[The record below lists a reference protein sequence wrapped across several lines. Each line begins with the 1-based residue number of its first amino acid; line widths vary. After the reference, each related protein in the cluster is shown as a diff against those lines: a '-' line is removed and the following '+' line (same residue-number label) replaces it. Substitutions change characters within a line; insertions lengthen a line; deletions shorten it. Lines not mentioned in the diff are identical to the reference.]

1 MKRQNKFAIGYGV
14 LTVALVAVFA
24 LPMSGVIPNE
34 TNAFEIETM
43 FNIFNIIPVQAADPK
58 THNIEMSAEALPDG
72 RMGYKMI
79 SHVIIEEVDG
89 VDDSQNVTSRYDTF
103 ASVPGPTIII
113 DEGDEVFVTLNNN
126 LGVDDECVSIH
137 VHGVHYIP
145 ADDGTLE
152 EVNGV
157 EDSCATTSETKTYH
171 WSAAKGT
178 AGVWP
183 YHDHTF
189 GGELGA
195 ELEGL
200 YGTLIVNAEKI
211 EVLSDGKRRN
221 MNVDNIDK
229 DFVLWMHGT
238 SFWGMEIDHNNND
251 KQTPLWLNP
260 TIRAELGEKVRF
272 NVIGIGSEFHT
283 FHIHGHKWLED
294 GTTNVIDV
302 QGIGPLTR
310 TSFVIEAGEGVGPGN
325 WMYHCHV
332 FAHMEAGMRGTFE
345 VTTDGAPSTPGPS
358 PFDGT
363 LVSFEIVDE
372 PGPWFKN
379 RAPLA
384 GTSESLAVASPG
396 DTLVFDMTT
405 TNTVHTITSLIYPVA
420 TTDGPDATNMPFD
433 QAEAFKGGAN
443 IQLEDP
449 GLYVFTC
456 KVHPYMFA
464 AVIVDDPTTD
474 EGLDLGENIR
484 IVNGITVPTSSALAI
499 KLLTSFF
506 VVTDSNNWQDYDAGE
521 WNVSF
526 PPVPVILDGGTVV
539 DDLSALNTVGLKLEP
554 ATPLRDGIGEVW
566 VNTQFETSSGKTNY
580 GSSTA
585 VDTTSWEVTK
595 KVFGDSINMNHPHN
609 MWTNTENDIIYQTQW
624 FDNRLSS
631 IDRDSAVVLDD
642 IVVGESASHVMTRPA
657 DGNTAYIA
665 LNGDNS
671 NTSVARVTLNP
682 VTGALT
688 TDGLLDI
695 GAPHPHGHWMNNDI
709 MVTPNAFTGTSSIY
723 DFNANS
729 ATVIPHTDL
738 LGVGNVFGVPIAT
751 GMHPSGDKYY
761 VANLLDQTVTCVSIG
776 DDACVDG
783 ASLVSTKPIV
793 LVGGFDLITG
803 AQTGP
808 AGLLPIQTPLSPD
821 GKYVVTATLLPSIT
835 IIDTST
841 DELVLSLDC
850 DAGCHGVNF
859 GANVDGGYNAYVSSK
874 FSNALIVFDP
884 EDAIAA
890 DTDDPDSI
898 GFLTSDEA
906 SGVVGRVIL
915 SDTNSVAGAKYDGT
929 PIGNHGFGG
938 QGVLAIPNPY
948 NGWIQETSALV
959 DTDNLN
965 PEVNGWITSM
975 IANGQNNPYP

>member
-1 MKRQNKFAIGYGV
+1 MTRQNKYAIGYGI
-14 LTVALVAVFA
+14 LTAALVAVFA
-24 LPMSGVIPNE
+24 LPLGGQISNE

-43 FNIFNIIPVQAADPK
+43 FNVFDIIPAQADDPR
-58 THNIEMSAEALPDG
+58 THNIEMSAEILPDG

-79 SHVIIEEVDG
+79 SHVIVDE
-89 VDDSQNVTSRYDTF
+89 DDVQDVTSRYDAF

-126 LGVDDECVSIH
+126 LGAADECVSIH

-145 ADDGTLE
+145 ADDGTLK

-157 EDSCATTSETKTYH
+157 EDSCATISDTKTYH
-171 WSAAKGT
+171 WSAAKGS

-189 GGELGA
+189 GGELGS

-200 YGTLIVNAEKI
+200 YGTLIVNSKKVDMLI
-211 EVLSDGKRRN
+211 DGKQKDIK
-221 MNVDNIDK
+221 VDDIDK

-238 SFWGMEIDHNNND
+238 SFWGIEIDHNDND

-283 FHIHGHKWLED
+283 FHIHGHKWLQD

-345 VTTDGAPSTPGPS
+345 VTTDGTPSTPGPS

-363 LVSFEIVDE
+363 LVSFEVVDE

-379 RAPLA
+379 RSPIP
-384 GTSESLAVASPG
+384 GTSESLAVAKPG

-405 TNTVHTITSLIYPVA
+405 TNTVHTITSLIYPVTSA
-420 TTDGPDATNMPFD
+420 AGPDATNMPFD
-433 QAEAFKGGAN
+433 QTDAFKGGAN
-443 IQLEDP
+443 VQLEDP

-456 KVHPYMFA
+456 KIHPYMFA
-464 AVIVDDPTTD
+464 AVIVDDPNTPA
-474 EGLDLGENIR
+474 GLDLGENIR
-484 IVNGITVPTSSALAI
+484 IVNGITVPTSSALAV

-506 VVTDSNNWQDYDAGE
+506 VVTDSNNWQDYDTGL
-521 WNVSF
+521 WNISF
-526 PPVPVILDGGTVV
+526 PPVPVILDGGVV
-539 DDLSALNTVGLKLEP
+539 VADLSTFNTVDAPLTP
-554 ATPLRDGIGEVW
+554 AIPPHDGIGEVW
-566 VNTQFETSSGKTNY
+566 VNTQFETSTGKTNY

-595 KVFGDSINMNHPHN
+595 KVFGDGINMNHPHN
-609 MWTNTENDIIYQTQW
+609 MWTNTENNIIYQTQW

-631 IDRDSAVVLDD
+631 IDRDSAVILDD
-642 IVVGESASHVMTRPA
+642 IVVGDSPSHVMTRPI
-657 DGNTAYIA
+657 DGNVAYVA
-665 LNGDNS
+665 LNGENSDN
-671 NTSVARVTLNP
+671 SVARVTLNP
-682 VTGALT
+682 TTGALT
-688 TDGLLDI
+688 NNGLLDI
-695 GAPHPHGHWMNNDI
+695 GAPHPHGHWMNDDT

-723 DFNANS
+723 DFNTDT

-738 LGVGNVFGVPIAT
+738 FAVGNVFGVPIAT

-761 VANLLDQTVTCVSIG
+761 VANLLDQTVTCVSTG
-776 DDACVDG
+776 SDACVDG

-793 LVGGFDLITG
+793 LVGGIDLITG

-808 AGLLPIQTPLSPD
+808 AGLLPIQTPVSPD

-835 IIDTST
+835 IIDTTT
-841 DELVLSLDC
+841 DELILSLDC

-859 GANVDGGYNAYVSSK
+859 GANADGGYNAYVSSK

-884 EDAIAA
+884 VDAIAA
-890 DTDDPDSI
+890 DVDNDGI
-898 GFLTSDEA
+898 LTSTEA
-906 SGVVGRVIL
+906 VGVVGRVIL
-915 SDTNSVAGAKYDGT
+915 SDTNSAAGATYDGT
-929 PIGNHGFGG
+929 PNGNHGFGG

-948 NGWIQETSALV
+948 DGWIQETSALV
-959 DTDNLN
+959 DSGNLT